1 MLFRSQEQEAS
12 KTQRALQA
20 IAEAQAQEQAKKEAL
35 YKKGIDLI
43 QAQRDS
49 NAGKAINA
57 VDLNLG
63 DSIAYTHLKPTRINL
78 ENKDYPAEFAIIN
91 KEDLKLNFN
100 TTGTQGRT
108 QKQEAINTALAKKS
122 GAYTQ
127 ESLVDEKDLA
137 EIPLPQDLRWEV
149 SALKSAKTDYS
160 YIIKHKKLK
169 NQDDELKKR
178 IVRES
183 IPIMQSFRTKIEQA
197 LNLHPTKDF
206 GTNYAEYY
214 RDGQGAITKRS
225 EEHTSE
231 LQSR

>member
-1 MLFRSQEQEAS
+1 M
-12 KTQRALQA
+12 
-20 IAEAQAQEQAKKEAL
+20 
-35 YKKGIDLI
+35 
-43 QAQRDS
+43 
-49 NAGKAINA
+49 
-57 VDLNLG
+57 DLNLG

-122 GAYTQ
+122 GAYKQ

-214 RDGQGAITKRS
+214 RDGQGAITKIIAEAKDYKARKATGKLTQ
-225 EEHTSE
+225 EELEQGAYKGQVAGAFYRKDLES
-231 LQSR
+231 LSGNGNIDVV